1 MIYNPLGIH
10 YCMIDNTDIDLLDP
24 SPYRAPW
31 APNRRQRQPSPA
43 QTNASLRPAPRTLA
57 LGGVGKTHVIHM
69 EYVYIYRYLWYWYD
83 SDSDSDCDCGHAINQ
98 LQRLQDT
105 YIAYHKVVTWYNDPA
120 PTPPPDGKRKI
131 AHPPSRAVSPPWPA
145 KRWMNDFATVVDI
158 SHR

>member
-69 EYVYIYRYLWYWYD
+69 EYVYIYID
-83 SDSDSDCDCGHAINQ
+83 TCDIGMI
-98 LQRLQDT
+98 LIL
-105 YIAYHKVVTWYNDPA
+105 IVIV
-120 PTPPPDGKRKI
+120 
-131 AHPPSRAVSPPWPA
+131 
-145 KRWMNDFATVVDI
+145 TVVMQLTNYKDYKI
-158 SHR
+158 LT